1 MSEWP
6 PIQTK
11 FYPPPLPSLAVE
23 EQAIDRVH
31 RIGQQ
36 KDVVVK
42 RFIIQDS
49 VEERILELQGR
60 KRRLASTALNT
71 SGLLIP
77 SPFAARFILGP
88 EAKVCGTSH
97 DAWPSLIILTVDD
110 RRRERANDLK
120 LLLGL

>member
-1 MSEWP
+1 MVTNLNH
-6 PIQTK
+6 IDYT
-11 FYPPPLPSLAVE
+11 PPLSSLAVE

-77 SPFAARFILGP
+77 SPFAARFILAP
-88 EAKVCGTSH
+88 TSE
-97 DAWPSLIILTVDD
+97 SLRSFSRCSVLPFILTVDD

>member
-1 MSEWP
+1 
-6 PIQTK
+6 
-11 FYPPPLPSLAVE
+11 LVVE

-71 SGLLIP
+71 SGPLILMT
-77 SPFAARFILGP
+77 FAVKFILAP
-88 EAKVCGTSH
+88 HAECCAPSH
-97 DAWPSLIILTVDD
+97 DNRSYLQF
-110 RRRERANDLK
+110 
-120 LLLGL
+120 